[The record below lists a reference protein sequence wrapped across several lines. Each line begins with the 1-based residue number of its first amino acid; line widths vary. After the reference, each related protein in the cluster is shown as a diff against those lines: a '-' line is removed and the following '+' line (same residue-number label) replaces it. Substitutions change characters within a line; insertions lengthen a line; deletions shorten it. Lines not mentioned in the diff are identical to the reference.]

1 MVREFEHTLSSLGTP
16 RFKEVYGATLEGSE
30 PIKSAAYSVS
40 YLDGVVA
47 ALVLSGIVGVVG
59 AALAWFLI
67 GRRDPIQTVFDMQD
81 ERAGVEQA
89 PLPTGGG
96 TAE

>member
-1 MVREFEHTLSSLGTP
+1 MIDPWIYAAGAVIVGLLS
-16 RFKEVYGATLEGSE
+16 
-30 PIKSAAYSVS
+30 
-40 YLDGVVA
+40 
-47 ALVLSGIVGVVG
+47 GVVG